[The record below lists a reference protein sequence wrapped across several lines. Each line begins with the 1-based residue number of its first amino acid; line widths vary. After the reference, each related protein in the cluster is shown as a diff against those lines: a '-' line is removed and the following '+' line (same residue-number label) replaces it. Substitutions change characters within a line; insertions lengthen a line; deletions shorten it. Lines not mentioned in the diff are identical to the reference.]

1 MALPKK
7 KPCTDCKKP
16 LPNDKQKKVQIDLEA
31 ISEPIIN
38 EGKQKLLNF
47 FPFLRNVKREL
58 IEAEVEL
65 MKEIYSSKKV
75 TDVKHFFQL
84 YNEVM
89 GAKSQACQC
98 PSIIAGMVEK
108 LITIVKYQE
117 VGNDT
122 NS

>member
-1 MALPKK
+1 MAVKK
-7 KPCTDCKKP
+7 QPCSDCKKP
-16 LPNDKQKKVQIDLEA
+16 LPNEKQKKVQIDLEA

-47 FPFLRNVKREL
+47 FPFLRNVKRPL
-58 IEAEVEL
+58 IEAEIVLIKKIE
-65 MKEIYSSKKV
+65 STKKV
-75 TDVKHFFQL
+75 EDVKWFFQL

-89 GAKSQACQC
+89 GAKTQACMC

-117 VGNDT
+117 INDT
-122 NS
+122 NN